1 MSFDIERDIEPYLD
15 SSICNRYWHIQ
26 SDHKMFREICS
37 AIDTGGGQ
45 TCNVAGVLRELDK
58 AGFVIKLK

>member
-1 MSFDIERDIEPYLD
+1 MNLEEDIEPFLD
-15 SSICNRYWHIQ
+15 SKICARYWHSP
-26 SDHKMFREICS
+26 SDHKIFREIIN

-45 TCNVAGVLRELDK
+45 MCDVKGVLRELDK